1 MCLVWLVQNLCLP
14 ELLHETKQIAETIEA
29 KIIPLTVIDV

>member
-1 MCLVWLVQNLCLP
+1 VVGSEFVLP
-14 ELLHETKQIAETIEA
+14 ELLHETKHIAETIEA